1 MSQYHFNQALLELN
15 MMKWVWETFLGFLQ
29 APTLRAASKCSE
41 QLSTARAQSCEHRAG
56 WRPLRMGP
64 AVSGTGT
71 GGLQRLGKR
80 TALWEKYREFPH
92 TWGQADNS
100 SQGLIK
106 YLQALDFV
114 LNFCVKCN
122 SHAKERRAGWEG
134 RRQGEGRRCASFCV
148 QLRQHISTS
157 QTPQCS
163 RPRSSLRRNCL
174 LSRIMPNS
182 GVFFQCGQR
191 STGD

>member
-15 MMKWVWETFLGFLQ
+15 MMKWAWETFLGFLQ

-80 TALWEKYREFPH
+80 TSLWEKDREFPH

-100 SQGLIK
+100 LQGLIK

-122 SHAKERRAGWEG
+122 SHAKERRAGWVEG
-134 RRQGEGRRCASFCV
+134 GRAKAGVVQASASSSANTSPPAKPHNV
-148 QLRQHISTS
+148 PGPGLRWEETAY
-157 QTPQCS
+157 
-163 RPRSSLRRNCL
+163 
-174 LSRIMPNS
+174 
-182 GVFFQCGQR
+182 
-191 STGD
+191 